1 MYVLVASSAMAA
13 ILHLVLPKVSPTTV
27 EVLKLLLAEAQAGRI
42 VGLAYVA
49 MHSQN
54 EHTSDVV
61 GLSCQCP
68 SLTRGVLKQL
78 DDELAD
84 LVRR

>member
-1 MYVLVASSAMAA
+1 MAA
-13 ILHLVLPKVSPTTV
+13 ILKLVLPQVSLTTV
-27 EVLKLLLAEAQAGRI
+27 EVLTYLLSEAQAGRI

-49 MHSQN
+49 MHNQQN
-54 EHTSDVV
+54 HTADVV